1 MARDLGRAGATGP
14 AVCDTADMKA
24 WSTGLSILAAAA
36 AFGFIVF
43 RFADRGWPA
52 HQIVGLAIAIPAFCL
67 WVLARVQLRKSFAVT
82 AQARQLVTHGLY
94 SRLQNPVYV
103 FGALLIVGLIV
114 LSGQIRFLLLFVILI
129 PLQWV
134 RIRNERRVLE
144 EKFGEA
150 YRDYRRRTW
159 F

>member
-1 MARDLGRAGATGP
+1 
-14 AVCDTADMKA
+14 MKA
-24 WSTGLSILAAAA
+24 WSTWLSILAAAV
-36 AFGFIVF
+36 AFGLVAFT
-43 RFADRGWPA
+43 FADRSWPA
-52 HQIVGLAIAIPAFCL
+52 RQILGLAIAIPAFCL

-82 AQARQLVTHGLY
+82 AQAKELVTHGLY

-103 FGALLIVGLIV
+103 FGALLIAGLIV
-114 LSGQIRFLLLFVILI
+114 LSGQPRFFLLFLILI

-134 RIRNERRVLE
+134 RIRNERRALE
-144 EKFGEA
+144 ERFGEV

>member
-1 MARDLGRAGATGP
+1 
-14 AVCDTADMKA
+14 MKA
-24 WSTGLSILAAAA
+24 WSTWLSILAAVV
-36 AFGFIVF
+36 AFGLIAFM
-43 RFADRGWPA
+43 FADRSWPA
-52 HQIVGLAIAIPAFCL
+52 HQILGLAIAIPAFCL

-82 AQARQLVTHGLY
+82 AQAKELVTHGLY

-103 FGALLIVGLIV
+103 FGALLIAGLIV
-114 LSGQIRFLLLFVILI
+114 LSGQPQFFLLFLILI

-134 RIRNERRVLE
+134 RVRNERRALE
-144 EKFGEA
+144 EKFGEV

>member
-1 MARDLGRAGATGP
+1 
-14 AVCDTADMKA
+14 MKA

-67 WVLARVQLRKSFAVT
+67 WVLARVQLGKSFAVT

>member
-1 MARDLGRAGATGP
+1 
-14 AVCDTADMKA
+14 MKA

>member
-1 MARDLGRAGATGP
+1 
-14 AVCDTADMKA
+14 VKA
-24 WSTGLSILAAAA
+24 WSTWLSILAAAVV
-36 AFGFIVF
+36 FGFIVF
-43 RFADRGWPA
+43 RFADRSWPA
-52 HQIVGLAIAIPAFCL
+52 HQIVGLAISIPAFCL

-94 SRLQNPVYV
+94 SRVQNPVYV

-114 LSGQIRFLLLFVILI
+114 LSGQTRFLLLFVILI
-129 PLQWV
+129 PLQWM

>member
-1 MARDLGRAGATGP
+1 
-14 AVCDTADMKA
+14 MKA
-24 WSTGLSILAAAA
+24 WSTGLSILAAAV

-43 RFADRGWPA
+43 RFADRAWPA

-67 WVLARVQLRKSFAVT
+67 WVLARVQLGKSFAVT

>member
-1 MARDLGRAGATGP
+1 
-14 AVCDTADMKA
+14 MKA
-24 WSTGLSILAAAA
+24 WSTGLSILAAAV

-67 WVLARVQLRKSFAVT
+67 WVLARVQLGKSFAVT